1 MMKTGSPRAE
11 PRLELGAKVLED
23 PALQAW
29 RQLAYTFIKCERRLE
44 QRLAPHGLALSQFE
58 ALVRVGR
65 MPGPTQQE
73 LAEALLLTK
82 GNIGALV
89 DRLGNLGLLERRP
102 DTNDRRA
109 NRLYLKPDGLRL
121 TEKLL
126 EDHILLIRQM
136 LKPLSEPRQRTL
148 RWLLKLLEPIS
159 QISRNKAGV
168 RRVERRTIARNG
180 GTCPP

>member
-1 MMKTGSPRAE
+1 MKTGTARAE
-11 PRLELGAKVLED
+11 PRLDLRAEVLED

-29 RQLAYTFIKCERRLE
+29 RQLVYTFIKCERRLE

-102 DTNDRRA
+102 DTSDRRA
-109 NRLYLKPDGLRL
+109 NRLYLKPEGLRL
-121 TEKLL
+121 TGKLL
-126 EDHILLIRQM
+126 EDHIVLIRQM
-136 LKPLSEPRQRTL
+136 LGPLSEPQQRVL
-148 RWLLKLLEPIS
+148 RSLLQLLEPI
-159 QISRNKAGV
+159 
-168 RRVERRTIARNG
+168 T
-180 GTCPP
+180 